1 MNSGTGIVNPEVRVI
16 CNAEQEVFDT
26 VAYLVQTVEDA
37 EKRSRAQSERDVKR
51 DDKIARSV
59 AYVLKLLVSRVVTDS
74 RTEQKL
80 LREEA
85 RRSKCVLSVVQD
97 LVEDVERVAR
107 WEAQKEADDLADV
120 QAVVSSMVDGVQ
132 SRVMQTPTL
141 ALALGEGSLYNGL
154 CLSVLWW
161 EDAWVLPHSQTS
173 WIAGKAW
180 GWFPAVVVSVPSGSE
195 PGPRVLGYSSDQ
207 NDDLFNTWWAYRSL
221 YVAGWNAGWGL
232 GGASESPYGSGP
244 ARQTR
249 RRRYVMSVS
258 RSHEIQG
265 SEVSGNNDSN
275 DGNDRAIY
283 RRRNVH
289 ARRRMRRMIRP
300 APAWHNEAGRPLV
313 GQAACPW
320 IHGVCI
326 VLAKL

>member
-1 MNSGTGIVNPEVRVI
+1 VK
-16 CNAEQEVFDT
+16 
-26 VAYLVQTVEDA
+26 DA

-51 DDKIARSV
+51 DCNLAFHRELMKREIAHSV
-59 AYVLKLLVSRVVTDS
+59 AHVPKLLVSRVVSDS

-85 RRSKCVLSVVQD
+85 RRWEVYV
-97 LVEDVERVAR
+97 VERD
-107 WEAQKEADDLADV
+107 AQKEADDLADV

-141 ALALGEGSLYNGL
+141 ALALSEGSLYNGL

-161 EDAWVLPHSQTS
+161 GDVWVLPHNQTS

-221 YVAGWNAGWGL
+221 YVAGWNAGWGAHL
-232 GGASESPYGSGP
+232 NLRATPRGP
-244 ARQTR
+244 TDTTLNF
-249 RRRYVMSVS
+249 M
-258 RSHEIQG
+258 
-265 SEVSGNNDSN
+265 
-275 DGNDRAIY
+275 
-283 RRRNVH
+283 
-289 ARRRMRRMIRP
+289 
-300 APAWHNEAGRPLV
+300 
-313 GQAACPW
+313 
-320 IHGVCI
+320 
-326 VLAKL
+326 